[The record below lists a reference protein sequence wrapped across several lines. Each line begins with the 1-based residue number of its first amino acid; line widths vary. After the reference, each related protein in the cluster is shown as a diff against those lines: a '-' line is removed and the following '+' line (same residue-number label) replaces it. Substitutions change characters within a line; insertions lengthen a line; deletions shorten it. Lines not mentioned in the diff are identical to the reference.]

1 MRDFTDRNGEGNA
14 TISPVAWNRSKQ
26 IPRQPILLPPPRAG
40 DDVGFADIRAAQRGW
55 GGEVSPGCSLNEIG

>member
-26 IPRQPILLPPPRAG
+26 IPRQPVLLPPLRAG
-40 DDVGFADIRAAQRGW
+40 DDVGLADIRAA
-55 GGEVSPGCSLNEIG
+55 